1 MDQNDNPKNDIWTS
15 YNLLYRPGLLT
26 LKLEIVNFNIQ
37 LLKTAAVQ
45 RTVSLENS
53 LHITF
58 YCVKNYPILC
68 GCLFFNVHV
77 WMGTEGKLKS
87 ASLHWNKQ
95 GRTRVGSWTRL
106 FVFCLP
112 CVVVQIF
119 SSLIFSRLILLG
131 CQGKEISSYIFQ
143 FFRYKKDSLYFVF
156 LLSQFSFSIN
166 YVGYAISCECFF
178 LSLLN

>member
-1 MDQNDNPKNDIWTS
+1 MDQNDNPNNDNWTS
-15 YNLLYRPGLLT
+15 YNLLYMPSLLT
-26 LKLEIVNFNIQ
+26 LRLEIANFNIQ

-58 YCVKNYPILC
+58 YCVKNYHILC

-143 FFRYKKDSLYFVF
+143 FFLDGRRILCILSFFYVNIHF
-156 LLSQFSFSIN
+156 L
-166 YVGYAISCECFF
+166 
-178 LSLLN
+178 